1 MEITDLD
8 EGRLQYIWSNYT
20 EQTYQ
25 VLQRVDELDW
35 RIYFT
40 GFPRGEEDRTEN
52 GWRIGTYYF
61 VTYVDEVPTEYTYN
75 EGMTTLYWGIGSAVN
90 NDLITKLKNK
100 KDLPYITKEQYEE
113 FTKCHSWEDL
123 DGRF

>member
-1 MEITDLD
+1 MKITDLD
-8 EGRLQYIWSNYT
+8 EGRLKYIWSVFT

-40 GFPRGEEDRTEN
+40 GSPRGEADRKEN

-61 VTYVDEVPTEYTYN
+61 LTYVDGVPTEYTYN
-75 EGMTTLYWGIGSAVN
+75 EGMTTLYWGTGSAVN

-100 KDLPYITKEQYEE
+100 QDLSYITKEQYEE
-113 FTKCHSWEDL
+113 FTKCYSWEDL